1 MNLTMKLNLRARLL
15 MGFGTVLL
23 LTVLLSIWAVL
34 QLGALK
40 RSTDEVTQNWLPS
53 VEASAD
59 MNAAL
64 GNMRLSYV
72 RLTTTEDGQKRASY
86 LEELK
91 KSRAEFDA
99 ALQRY
104 LPLVSSAE
112 EKQLAEKLQRH
123 TRAYEDDGDRLL
135 QLVQAQQLEQAR
147 EHNNG
152 AMRQH
157 GWELR
162 DTIQTIVVFNREGAN
177 GEARH
182 AQSVY
187 ANARLSI
194 GIAAGLAVLLGL
206 VLAWRIAA
214 DLGRRIAQAA
224 QAADR
229 FADGD
234 LTLRIEA
241 DGQDEVAR
249 MLQSMSRMQQQLAR
263 LVNDVRQNAESVATA
278 SAEISQG
285 NTDLSVRTEKQAS
298 ALQQTAASMEE
309 INGTAQA
316 NADNAAQASQLANQA
331 SGVADNGSQVVSEVV
346 NTMREIE
353 QASRQME
360 EIISVIDGIAFQTNI
375 LALNAAVEAARAG
388 EQGRG
393 FAVVAGEVRSLAQ
406 RSAEAARQVKTLINK
421 SVERVNAGSS
431 LVDKAGSTMLEVKA
445 SVQRVSDI
453 VGEIAAGSREQ
464 MSGVS
469 QVSEA
474 VTHMDQATQQNA
486 ALVEESAAAAESLRQ
501 QADTLVQAVA
511 LFRTSESAAAPGMPR
526 ATPAAPA
533 TGATFV
539 ERRGPQRATNVSR
552 PDFGRKP
559 AAATPRPAPAA
570 TGTDG
575 EWASF

>member
-1 MNLTMKLNLRARLL
+1 MS
-15 MGFGTVLL
+15 L
-23 LTVLLSIWAVL
+23 LTRLSFAQRFYLVNGLVSASLVAVAIFAWVQLSQISATAQRVGAVDVAQLSQISALELAVTRSSL
-34 QLGALK
+34 QLRHAMLSRNK
-40 RSTDEVTQNWLPS
+40 DERDQ
-53 VEASAD
+53 
-59 MNAAL
+59 AL
-64 GNMRLSYV
+64 GQIALHRQQI
-72 RLTTTEDGQKRASY
+72 D
-86 LEELK
+86 ELVK
-91 KSRAEFDA
+91 AYRVNPASRAEADFISA
-99 ALQRY
+99 ALVQFWHIAESNVG
-104 LPLVSSAE
+104 LVQSGDKEAAFAFLVD
-112 EKQLAEKLQRH
+112 KTIPARNVVLEKLALGVEAHKKALTGAIKLGVEQRS
-123 TRAYEDDGDRLL
+123 D
-135 QLVQAQQLEQAR
+135 QLVLTLKIMVAAVIALLVASVWLLAR
-147 EHNNG
+147 NL
-152 AMRQH
+152 RQ
-157 GWELR
+157 
-162 DTIQTIVVFNREGAN
+162 
-177 GEARH
+177 
-182 AQSVY
+182 
-187 ANARLSI
+187 
-194 GIAAGLAVLLGL
+194 
-206 VLAWRIAA
+206 RIDSASQ
-214 DLGRRIAQAA
+214 IAQ
-224 QAADR
+224 R
-229 FADGD
+229 VRDGD
-234 LTLRIEA
+234 LAFEVVDR
-241 DGQDEVAR
+241 GRDEFNPLLSALTEMR
-249 MLQSMSRMQQQLAR
+249 NNLAE
-263 LVNDVRQNAESVATA
+263 LVTSIRQNAESVATA
-278 SAEISQG
+278 SAQISQG

-309 INGTAQA
+309 INGTAQN

-331 SGVADNGSQVVSEVV
+331 SGVADQGSQVVGEVV
-346 NTMREIE
+346 NTMGRIE
-353 QASRQME
+353 QSSQKISQ
-360 EIISVIDGIAFQTNI
+360 IISVIDEIAFQTNL
-375 LALNAAVEAARAG
+375 LALNAGVEAARAG
-388 EQGRG
+388 EAGRG
-393 FAVVAGEVRSLAQ
+393 FAVVAQEVRELAQ
-406 RSAEAARQVKTLINK
+406 RCAEAARQVKTLINK